1 MKPNRQSKSPASK
14 SGKLA
19 WRDPSLKYVG
29 QVGEVLQGGG
39 GKLSTTGGDPG
50 DTRKQSGSG

>member
-39 GKLSTTGGDPG
+39 GKLSTSGGDPG
-50 DTRKQSGSG
+50 DNRKQSGNN